1 MKIPTPFLLIIISP
15 TLHAGEPEVPAPQP
29 EPWITPTFDIRARY
43 EFGEVDGFDSSHAFT
58 LRERIGLKTRP
69 WNGFS
74 ALVEGEFL
82 QAVVDDYHAGA
93 PGADPFDPANTL
105 IPDPETNE
113 LNQAYL
119 QYGGHDNVIR
129 LGRQRIAYDNHAFVS
144 NGSWRQNEQTFDAFS
159 ITNKAVAG
167 LTLNYA
173 YVNQVNRLFGS
184 DADAPLIAG
193 PPPFD
198 NVQDVA
204 ANTHLFNAS
213 YALREDFKLGA
224 YAYLMDFPDKRN
236 WDNNTF
242 GGSVQ
247 GEWLGLKLYGEAA
260 WQDKAGFNAND
271 DALYAHATVTKP
283 FGVQRVTLG
292 IEHLDAGFKMPL
304 STPHPFNGF
313 ADSFA
318 FGRVEGTHNGLTDL
332 YLSHSLPLGWGITWA
347 NVLHAMGDNEISTG
361 YGWEYDSVLSK
372 KFDDHWTVIAKFA
385 QFESEGDAYIGAAAL
400 PDTTRFSL
408 EVNFVY

>member
-1 MKIPTPFLLIIISP
+1 MKIPSPLLLLTISSI
-15 TLHAGEPEVPAPQP
+15 LHAGEPDLISAQP
-29 EPWITPTFDIRARY
+29 EPWITPTLDIRARY
-43 EFGEVDGFDSSHAFT
+43 EFGEVDGFDTSHAFT
-58 LRERIGLKTRP
+58 LRERIGLKTRA

-82 QAVVDDYHAGA
+82 QALVDDYHAGA

-119 QYGGHDNVIR
+119 QYDGYDTVFR
-129 LGRQRIAYDNHAFVS
+129 LGRQKIAYDNHAFVS
-144 NGSWRQNEQTFDAFS
+144 NGNWRQNWQTYDAFS
-159 ITNKAVAG
+159 ITNKAVTG

-173 YVNQVNRLFGS
+173 YVSQVNRLFGS
-184 DADAPLIAG
+184 NADAPLVAG

-204 ANTHLFNAS
+204 SDVHLFNAS
-213 YALREDFKLGA
+213 YAPRDDIKLGA

-236 WDNNTF
+236 WNNNTF

-247 GEWLGLKLYGEAA
+247 GESLGLKLYGETA
-260 WQDKAGFNAND
+260 WQDKAGFNANNN
-271 DALYAHATVTKP
+271 ALYAHATVTKP
-283 FGVQRVTLG
+283 FGSQSVTLG
-292 IEHLDAGFKMPL
+292 IEHLGAGFKMPL
-304 STPHPFNGF
+304 STPHPFNGY
-313 ADSFA
+313 ADDFA
-318 FGRVEGTHNGLTDL
+318 FGRIEGTHNGVTDL
-332 YLSHSLPLGWGITWA
+332 YLSHTSPLPWGITWT
-347 NVLHAMGDNEISTG
+347 NMLHALGDNEISTG

-372 KFDDHWTVIAKFA
+372 KIDNHWSVIAKFA
-385 QFESEGDAYIGAAAL
+385 HFESEGDPYIGVAAL
-400 PDTTRFSL
+400 PDATRFSL

>member
-1 MKIPTPFLLIIISP
+1 MKTPSFLLLFVVSP
-15 TLHAGEPEVPAPQP
+15 VLKAGEPVVPAPQP
-29 EPWITPTFDIRARY
+29 EPWITPTLDIRARY
-43 EFGEVDGFDSSHAFT
+43 EFGEVDGFDASHAFT
-58 LRERIGLKTRP
+58 LRERVGLKTKS
-69 WNGFS
+69 WIGFS

-82 QAVVDDYHAGA
+82 QALVDDYHAGA

-119 QYGGHDNVIR
+119 QYGGHDTVIR

-144 NGSWRQNEQTFDAFS
+144 NGPWRQNEQTFDAFS

-184 DADAPLIAG
+184 DADAPLVAG

-247 GEWLGLKLYGEAA
+247 GEWHGLKFYGESA
-260 WQDKAGFNAND
+260 WQDKAGFNASD
-271 DALYAHATVTKP
+271 DALYAHATLTKP
-283 FGVQRVTLG
+283 FGSQSVTIG

-313 ADSFA
+313 ADAFA
-318 FGRVEGTHNGLTDL
+318 SGRVEGTHNGLTDL
-332 YLSHSLPLGWGITWA
+332 YLSHSLPLGWGITWT

-385 QFESEGDAYIGAAAL
+385 QFESEGDPYVGATAL
-400 PDTTRFSL
+400 PDTTRLSF